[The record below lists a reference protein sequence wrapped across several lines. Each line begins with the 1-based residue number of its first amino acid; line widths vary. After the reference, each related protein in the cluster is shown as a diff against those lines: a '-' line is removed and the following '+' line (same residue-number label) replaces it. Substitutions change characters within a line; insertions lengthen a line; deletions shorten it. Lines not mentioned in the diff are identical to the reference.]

1 MLYVKISKDSKS
13 CKFGIVA
20 FVIFHKKEEGGVFF
34 LVLVKVKLVHFCTF
48 GYFFQEV

>member
-13 CKFGIVA
+13 CKFGILA

-34 LVLVKVKLVHFCTF
+34 LVL
-48 GYFFQEV
+48 